1 MGVYIKAICGVFLLC
16 FSFSLQAADAY
27 IMKKSPY
34 SVEET
39 LNRLEAVLKKKAITV
54 FARVD
59 HMAGANKVGLDM
71 QPTQLLIFGNPKM
84 GTPLMNENQFMGLD
98 LPMKA
103 MAWED
108 RDSQVWLAYLNP
120 DELQRR
126 HNIKNK
132 TIINKMKQALNGLTS
147 KALNKDMGN

>member
-1 MGVYIKAICGVFLLC
+1 MGAYIKLVCTVVLLC
-16 FSFSLQAADAY
+16 LSLTLQAADTY
-27 IMKKSPY
+27 IMKKGPY
-34 SVEET
+34 GVGET
-39 LNRLEAVLKKKAITV
+39 LDRLEAVLKKKGITL

-59 HMAGANKVGLDM
+59 HMAGANKVGLAM

-84 GTPLMNENQFMGLD
+84 GTPLMNENPFMGLD

-126 HNIKNK
+126 HNIKYK
-132 TIINKMKQALNGLTS
+132 TIINKMKQALDGFTN
-147 KALNKDMGN
+147 KALN